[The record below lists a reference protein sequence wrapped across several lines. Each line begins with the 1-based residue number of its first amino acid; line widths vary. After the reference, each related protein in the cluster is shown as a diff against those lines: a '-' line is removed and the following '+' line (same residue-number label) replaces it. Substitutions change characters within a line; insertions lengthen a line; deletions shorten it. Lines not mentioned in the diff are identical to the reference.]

1 MPLINCESHIDLNWC
16 KKYLM
21 VATAVV
27 NQGATFS
34 ITVTKLY
41 LHVVTL
47 LTQDNA
53 KLLDQLK
60 SGFKKQLTGMNA
72 IQKYQLKDQ
81 TNIFRLILV

>member
-41 LHVVTL
+41 LHVTTL

-60 SGFKKQLTGMNA
+60 SGFKKTINWNECHSKVSTERPNQY
-72 IQKYQLKDQ
+72 I
-81 TNIFRLILV
+81 